1 MNMETKT
8 VIKTRPTGKFPSG
21 GLSAIYYRITS

>member
-1 MNMETKT
+1 MNVEIET
-8 VIKTRPTGKFPSG
+8 VIKARPTGKFPSG